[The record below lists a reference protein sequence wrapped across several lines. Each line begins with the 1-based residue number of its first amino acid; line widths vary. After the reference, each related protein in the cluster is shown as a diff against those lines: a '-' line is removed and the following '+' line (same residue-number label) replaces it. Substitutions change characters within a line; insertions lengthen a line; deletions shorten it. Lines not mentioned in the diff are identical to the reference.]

1 MMKNGILTFFFAF
14 CPGAGQMY
22 QGYMK
27 RGLSLITMFC
37 LFVAAGVTMLD
48 VLAVGCAIV
57 WMYSFFDTLNLR
69 AQIGAG
75 TAPQDD
81 YLVHINWND
90 KRMEQFMMDSHKL
103 VGWGLIALGVLVA
116 YKNIIMNTL
125 GDLVWRW
132 GKEIPFFRALYLVL
146 DELP

>member
-48 VLAVGCAIV
+48 VLAVGLSLI
-57 WMYSFFDTLNLR
+57 
-69 AQIGAG
+69 
-75 TAPQDD
+75 
-81 YLVHINWND
+81 HI
-90 KRMEQFMMDSHKL
+90 
-103 VGWGLIALGVLVA
+103 
-116 YKNIIMNTL
+116 
-125 GDLVWRW
+125 
-132 GKEIPFFRALYLVL
+132 
-146 DELP
+146 